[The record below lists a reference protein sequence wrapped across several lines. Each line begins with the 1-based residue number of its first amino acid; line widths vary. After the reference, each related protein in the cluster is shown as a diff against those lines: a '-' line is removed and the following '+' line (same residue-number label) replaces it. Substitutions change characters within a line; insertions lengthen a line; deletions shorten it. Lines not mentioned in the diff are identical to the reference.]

1 MRTAVFIRT
10 FDVSSKIN
18 YNWTKGVLMRSFDY
32 GKLADKAWDN
42 DILNLVAKIHE
53 YKGRQ
58 DLFVRRKPKPAELDR
73 LVEIAKYRVQK
84 ALIK

>member
-1 MRTAVFIRT
+1 
-10 FDVSSKIN
+10 
-18 YNWTKGVLMRSFDY
+18 MRSFDY

-42 DILNLVAKIHE
+42 DILNLVAKTHE

-58 DLFVRRKPKPAELDR
+58 DSYAGNQSRRNWTAWLKLQ
-73 LVEIAKYRVQK
+73 KYRVQK